1 MQNHDALQRW
11 QAKNQ
16 KAEYDKYYARAS
28 RGRANQERK
37 YKEHS
42 KDYDDLDA
50 KARALMKQREDYDKG
65 VEQKKK
71 QRAKDIKKQAERER
85 RNDEHVAKIK
95 KVGGAIKKKAH
106 AVKNTAGRV
115 AKRIN
120 QGVRDASNATAF
132 SNEGWTITR
141 EKAKATLRFLGTRF
155 LRRRKRRLGIK
166 LHTMREGRDSK

>member
-132 SNEGWTITR
+132 SHEGWNDNNTGKGKSNI
-141 EKAKATLRFLGTRF
+141 EILGDA
-155 LRRRKRRLGIK
+155 LS
-166 LHTMREGRDSK
+166 SKTKKKTGNQVTYNERGQRQ